1 MYYNK
6 KNFISILVTNYNKER
21 FLKKSIK
28 SCLKQNFRN
37 KEVVIF
43 DDCSSDKSITILKK
57 FSNIKVIKNNKKKYL
72 SGPLNQIYGLS
83 IIFKKSKGEI
93 IFLLDSDDEYK
104 LNKVSK
110 VSNMFKKNQNLKFL
124 QDTPLLTSSKKK
136 AKLKKK
142 ITLFTIWPSFYP
154 TSCIAVRKSFLKSFF
169 KLAMKD
175 KFPNLEIDA
184 RLSIFAFLNNEFK
197 VTNKSLTYY
206 NYDQDGITS
215 RYNKFNVLWWK
226 KRNEAFEY
234 TKFLS
239 KKLKLNF
246 YRGPDY
252 YITKIINLYFSI
264 FYKSYH

>member
-1 MYYNK
+1 MFYDK
-6 KNFISILVTNYNKER
+6 QKSISILVTNYNKER

-28 SCLKQNFRN
+28 SCLKQKFKS
-37 KEVVIF
+37 KEVIVF
-43 DDCSSDKSITILKK
+43 DDCSSDNSLKILKK
-57 FSNIKVIKNNKKKYL
+57 FSNIKIIKNNKKKYL

-83 IIFKKSKGEI
+83 KIFKKSKGEI

-110 VSNMFKKNQNLKFL
+110 VYNIFKKNKNLKFL
-124 QDTPLLTSSKKK
+124 QDTPFLVSSKKK
-136 AKLKKK
+136 GKLKKK
-142 ITLFTIWPSFYP
+142 ISLFTIWPSFYP

-169 KLAMKD
+169 KFAMKD
-175 KFPNLEIDA
+175 KFPNLEVDA

-206 NYDQDGITS
+206 NYDEDGITS
-215 RYNKFNVLWWK
+215 RYSKFNILWWK

-234 TKFLS
+234 TKFLTG
-239 KKLKLNF
+239 KLKLNF
-246 YRGPDY
+246 YKGPDY
-252 YITKIINLYFSI
+252 YITKIINLFFRI